1 MLNISGYKIEE
12 QIHQSARTVVFRGR
26 QAGDTPV
33 IIKAPQSPRPT
44 PAELAGIRAE
54 FDIGRSIKHQGVV
67 RTLALERSEHRLA
80 LVLEDFG
87 GQPLAR
93 SLDGD
98 ALPVEQFLDLAVPLT
113 EALAELHVRGI
124 THKEINPANI
134 IHNPTTNEVKIA
146 DLSIASVLRREG
158 LRRAHNHLLGTLR
171 YMPPEQTG
179 RVNHTIDYR
188 SDFYSLGATFYE
200 MLTGQAPF
208 ATEDPAELLHSHIA
222 RTPRSPAAVNK
233 EVPADI
239 SAVVL
244 KLLAKSPEDRYQS
257 AGGLLADLL
266 RCRSSLAGETEGE
279 FVPGLS
285 DVSARFQVPE
295 RIYGRHR
302 EQDQLRAALARV
314 VDGSRQ
320 LLLLRGEP
328 GIGKSTLAR
337 DLLESVARHRG
348 WFVSGKFDQEQG
360 DRPHAAF
367 VMAAAELIQLL
378 LTGSEQS
385 MEGWRQR
392 LQQALG
398 EEGQALVDVLPSL
411 ELVIGPQPAA
421 PELPPEEAA
430 NRLQRLFC
438 ALTRELT
445 ADGRALVVYLEDLQ
459 WADRSSLRLV
469 ESLLADDGIHHLL
482 LLGSVHGKEQSLT
495 MALESIRQGPA
506 EVSTLALEPLD
517 VGAISKLVA
526 DTTACGEA
534 EAHELAEL
542 VRGKTLGNPFFVTQF
557 LHTLHARELLT
568 FDPAEGAWRWD
579 LEQIHGSGLAD
590 DVVELLIQK
599 MQALQPE
606 TLRMLELASCIGSRF
621 DLGTLSVVAELP
633 LAEVVAA
640 LHPAVDEGIITTV
653 CGGFN
658 HLVRWDLDEMESV
671 PEMMEK
677 VLCDFHHDRIHHAAH
692 ARLDAR
698 AHHDIHLR
706 LGRLLLQRL
715 DPEALE
721 ERLFEVVNHLNTGRD
736 LIPVA
741 LERQEVAQLNLRAGQ
756 KALGAAARET
766 AERFF
771 TAGMELLPEDRWESC
786 HELAYELYLGIY
798 HSRMMRPEGAEEM
811 LALGDELLAHA
822 KDTTERLRATAP
834 HLMQVA
840 IRGRD
845 PERALQLGMDALW
858 EVGIDVDPPDP
869 ARAIA
874 EGYEELKG
882 QLEGEGLERVK
893 DLPSLTDE
901 RIIATMEVLQYLFFS
916 PMYIGYRDRAPL
928 VALAAVRLTLEHGNG
943 PVSGGAY
950 ATLALVVAHVF
961 GDLAFGHQLGRL
973 ATAVGDQQGV
983 MRTRIRAIAAA
994 TEWLGETPAQT
1005 LARCR
1010 AGVRLGLE
1018 TNEIFPAAIFAS
1030 YNVLA
1035 ALQAGIPLKELEA
1048 EIGPLVE
1055 IIEGELGT
1063 AIGPREIHLSRAF
1076 VEAMRGQRDY
1086 RSLFDSPVEVSRG
1099 EAMMKGR
1106 NREALQW
1113 YYLLLARLAYMLGS
1127 VAEARLKLEQ
1137 SEQWQDKRVG
1147 HPAAYFLPF
1156 DRVLILARL
1165 HDDAGDEE
1173 RAALRQRVDEDVAQ
1187 LGSWC
1192 KAGVE
1197 GNLSHL
1203 HMLAAAEAARIR
1215 GDVEA
1220 ATQAYR
1226 RAISRADELDLS
1238 QHQALANELAA
1249 RFYLAQGLDKV
1260 AGVFLR
1266 DAHYCY
1272 EKWGAVAKVE
1282 QLAEEF
1288 PELRLE
1294 APAQPATY
1302 TASTSGTTGA
1312 HAVDMATVIKA
1323 SMAISGE
1330 VKLDAL
1336 LRRLLE
1342 IVMENAGAERG
1353 FLVLTG
1359 DGPGAGAELS
1369 IQAAATEP
1377 GRVSTTEPVPV
1388 GGSDQLAVG
1397 VVQYVART
1405 RKEVVL
1411 ADATARGSFRTDPY
1425 VNRVG
1430 ARSILCLPLAK
1441 GGQLQGVLYLE
1452 NDLTAGAF
1460 TDQHLEVVRLLCGQA
1475 SIALDNSQLYSQLE
1489 ASNVQLEQKVEERTR
1504 DLATKNDQLN
1514 HSLQAQQDM
1523 QNQLLISEKMAS
1535 LGNLVAGVAHE
1546 INTPM
1551 GALVSSTDTSRR
1563 AIEKLQKALA
1573 KASTLDDVQSGKRV
1587 TQLFKLLWTNF
1598 EVMGTAGDRVT
1609 RIVNTLRNFARLDEA
1624 ERKQVDL
1631 HEGLD
1636 STLSLVG
1643 HRLKG
1648 NVTVVKEYGDLAPA
1662 LCYPNQLNQV
1672 FMNLLVNAI
1681 DAVGG
1686 QDGSITIRTW
1696 MEEGQARVR
1705 ISDTGAGI
1713 PAEVLPRIFDPGF
1726 TTKGV
1731 GVGTGLGLS
1740 ICFNIVQKHQ
1750 GVLSVKSKAGEGTS
1764 FTISIPLE

>member
-1 MLNISGYKIEE
+1 MLSISGYQIDE

-26 QAGDTPV
+26 QDGQPV
-33 IIKAPQSPRPT
+33 IIKAPQSSRPSA
-44 PAELAGIRAE
+44 AELAGIRAE
-54 FDIGRSIKHQGVV
+54 YDIGRAIEHRGVV

-93 SLDGD
+93 TLDGG
-98 ALPVEQFLDLAVPLT
+98 ALAVDPFLDLAVPLV
-113 EALAELHVRGI
+113 EALAELHGRGI
-124 THKEINPANI
+124 THKDINPSNI
-134 IHNPTTNEVKIA
+134 IHNPTTGEVKIA

-158 LRRAHNHLLGTLR
+158 LRRANNNLLGTLR

-188 SDFYSLGATFYE
+188 SDFYALGATFYE

-222 RTPRSPAAVNK
+222 RTPRSPASLNK
-233 EVPADI
+233 EVPADL

-244 KLLAKSPEDRYQS
+244 KLLAKSPDDRYQS
-257 AGGLLADLL
+257 TGGLLADLH
-266 RCRSSLAGETEGE
+266 RCRAALEGKVEGE
-279 FVPGLS
+279 FVPGLA
-285 DVSARFQVPE
+285 DVSSRFQVPE
-295 RIYGRHR
+295 RIYGRRR
-302 EQDQLRAALARV
+302 EQDRLRAVLEGA

-320 LLLLRGEP
+320 LVLLRGEP

-337 DLLESVARHRG
+337 DLQEPVAGHRG
-348 WFVSGKFDQEQG
+348 WFVSGKFDQVQG

-367 VMAAAELIQLL
+367 VQAVAELIQLL

-385 MEGWRQR
+385 LEGWRQR
-392 LQQALG
+392 LRQAMG
-398 EEGQALVDVLPSL
+398 EEGQALVEVLPSL

-445 ADGRALVVYLEDLQ
+445 NHGRALVVFLEDLQ

-482 LLGSVHGKEQSLT
+482 LLGSVHGQEPSLEL
-495 MALESIRQGPA
+495 ALEAIRKGPA
-506 EVSTLALEPLD
+506 EVSTLELGPLD

-542 VRGKTLGNPFFVTQF
+542 VRGKTLGNPFFVNQF

-568 FDPAEGAWRWD
+568 FDPADGVWRWD
-579 LEQIHGSGLAD
+579 LDKIKVSGLAD

-599 MQALQPE
+599 MQVLPPE
-606 TLRMLELASCIGSRF
+606 TLRVLELASCIGGRF
-621 DLGTLSVVAELP
+621 DLGTLSVVSELP
-633 LAEVVAA
+633 LAEVVEA
-640 LHPAVDEGIITTV
+640 LLPAVDEGIVTTV

-671 PEMMEK
+671 PKMMDN

-692 ARLDAR
+692 ARLDTGE
-698 AHHDIHLR
+698 HHDIHLR
-706 LGRLLLQRL
+706 LGRLLLQRM
-715 DPEALE
+715 DAEALE
-721 ERLFEVVNHLNTGRD
+721 ERLLEVVNHLNIGRD

-741 LERQEVAQLNLRAGQ
+741 LERVEVARLNLRAGQ

-771 TAGMELLPEDRWESC
+771 AAGMELLPEDRWQSS
-786 HELAYELYLGIY
+786 HELTFELYLGMY
-798 HSRMMRPEGAEEM
+798 HSRVMRPEGAEEM
-811 LALGDELLAHA
+811 LALGEELLANA
-822 KDTTERLRATAP
+822 QDTTERLRATAP

-882 QLEGEGLERVK
+882 RLDGEGLERVK
-893 DLPSLTDE
+893 DLPSLTDD

-943 PVSGGAY
+943 PVSGAAY

-961 GDLAFGHQLGRL
+961 GDMVFGHRLGRL
-973 ATAVGDQQGV
+973 ASVVGDQQGV
-983 MRTRIRAIAAA
+983 KRTMIRAIAAA
-994 TEWLGETPAQT
+994 TDWLGETPHQS
-1005 LARCR
+1005 LERCR

-1018 TNEIFPAAIFAS
+1018 TNELFPAAIFAS
-1030 YNVLA
+1030 YTVLCG
-1035 ALQAGIPLKELEA
+1035 LQAGIPLKEVEA
-1048 EIGPLVE
+1048 EIRPLVE
-1055 IIEGELGT
+1055 LIEGELGT
-1063 AIGPREIHLSRAF
+1063 AIGPREIHLSRGF
-1076 VEAMRGQRDY
+1076 VEAMRGQRDH
-1086 RSLFDSPVEVSRG
+1086 RSLFDSPEEANQG
-1099 EAMMKGR
+1099 ETLMKER

-1113 YYLLLARLAYMLGS
+1113 YYLLLARLAYTLGDP
-1127 VAEARLKLEQ
+1127 AEARAHADR

-1156 DRVLILARL
+1156 DRALILARQ
-1165 HDDAGDEE
+1165 HDEAPADEQAE
-1173 RAALRQRVDEDVAQ
+1173 LRAQVDQCVEQ
-1187 LGSWC
+1187 LGRWC
-1192 KAGVE
+1192 EVGAH
-1197 GNLSHL
+1197 GNLGHM
-1203 HMLAAAEAARIR
+1203 HMLAAAEAARIA

-1220 ATQAYR
+1220 AAQAYR
-1226 RAISRADELDLS
+1226 RAIARADELDMP
-1238 QHQALANELAA
+1238 QHQALTNELAA
-1249 RFYLAQGLDKV
+1249 RFYQAQGLEKV
-1260 AGVFLR
+1260 ANVFLR

-1272 EKWGAVAKVE
+1272 EKWGALAKVE
-1282 QLAEEF
+1282 QLAEAH
-1288 PELRLE
+1288 PELALE

-1302 TASTSGTTGA
+1302 TATTSGTTGA

-1336 LRRLLE
+1336 LQRLLD

-1353 FLVLTG
+1353 FLVLTCTE
-1359 DGPGAGAELS
+1359 PGAGAELF
-1369 IQAAATEP
+1369 IQAACTEP
-1377 GRVSTTEPVPV
+1377 GRVRAVEPTPV
-1388 GGSDQLAVG
+1388 GASDQLAVG

-1411 ADATARGSFRTDPY
+1411 TDAAAQGTFRTDPY
-1425 VNRVG
+1425 VGRVG
-1430 ARSILCLPLAK
+1430 ARSILSLPLAK
-1441 GGQLQGVLYLE
+1441 GGRLQGVVYLE

-1475 SIALDNSQLYSQLE
+1475 SIALENSHLYSQLE
-1489 ASNVQLEQKVEERTR
+1489 ESNVQLEQKVEVRTR
-1504 DLATKNDQLN
+1504 DLATKNEQLN
-1514 HSLQAQQDM
+1514 HSLQVQQEM
-1523 QNQLLISEKMAS
+1523 QNQLIISEKMAS

-1563 AIEKLQKALA
+1563 AIEKLQRALE
-1573 KASTLDDVQSGKRV
+1573 KASSLDDVQSGRRV
-1587 TQLFKLLWTNF
+1587 QKLFRLLWSNY
-1598 EVMGTAGDRVT
+1598 EVMGTASERVT

-1648 NVTVVKEYGDLAPA
+1648 NVTVVKEYGELTPV

-1681 DAVGG
+1681 DAVGAR
-1686 QDGSITIRTW
+1686 DGSITIRTW
-1696 MEEGQARVR
+1696 MEESKAHVR

-1713 PAEVLPRIFDPGF
+1713 PADALPRIFDPGF

-1750 GVLSVKSKAGEGTS
+1750 GVLSVESRTGEGTS
-1764 FTISIPLE
+1764 FTITIPLE